1 MGIKIPLGWI
11 IFFIKFSDDFIN
23 ICILK
28 IFKPQLDEPEHP
40 PISMINKKRRV
51 VKVPQ
56 VLKSYVLNPLPVAI
70 DITAKE
76 EILKA

>member
-1 MGIKIPLGWI
+1 
-11 IFFIKFSDDFIN
+11 
-23 ICILK
+23 
-28 IFKPQLDEPEHP
+28 
-40 PISMINKKRRV
+40 MINKKRRV